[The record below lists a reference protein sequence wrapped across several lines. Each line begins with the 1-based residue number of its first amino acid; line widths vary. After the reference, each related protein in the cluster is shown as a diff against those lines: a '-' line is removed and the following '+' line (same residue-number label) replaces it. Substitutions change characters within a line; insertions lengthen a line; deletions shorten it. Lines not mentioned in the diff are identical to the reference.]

1 MSRNALALVDCSN
14 REKLFHFLINT
25 FDRKCTKKEMISPY
39 DDQLIGKMNFRYS
52 GTEHAMF
59 FTYAR
64 SSEYPGMKF
73 RNHKVIYLSLDVNDI
88 SSDIFNRIC
97 TRFGGYIIHNDDLET
112 GWEKIERQQPDN
124 DDDLSL
130 SEEIVAERHFLFDTE
145 EEQEKK
151 VYREIKVEPD
161 VEEEKE
167 EREWAPPVT
176 EVKEPKQEKKQ
187 NSSRNG
193 RNHRGSRQEAGD
205 SKEKHDMKEK
215 HEQKDKHERQDK
227 QEKAK
232 TSERK
237 DGPKIT
243 VSETLRSHE
252 RQKEQKEAREQK
264 KAARKNENKHEVKNE
279 IKNNAKPPVKESDKE
294 SGKESDKEKSKSS
307 HRRGHR
313 GGRKHSGKNA
323 GKEGIQQNSEKPAY
337 AKTAGGTDQPQQIKQ
352 EA

>member
-52 GTEHAMF
+52 GIEHAMF

-73 RNHKVIYLSLDVNDI
+73 RNHKIIYLSLDVNDI
-88 SSDIFNRIC
+88 STDIFNQIC
-97 TRFGGYIIHNDDLET
+97 TRFGGYVIYNDDLET
-112 GWEKIERQQPDN
+112 GWEKIDRQQPDN

-145 EEQEKK
+145 EDGQEHK
-151 VYREIKVEPD
+151 VYRELKLEPD
-161 VEEEKE
+161 VEEEAE

-176 EVKEPKQEKKQ
+176 EVKETKPEKKQ
-187 NSSRNG
+187 PHSKG
-193 RNHRGSRQEAGD
+193 ARNHRSSRSEAGEQ
-205 SKEKHDMKEK
+205 KEKP
-215 HEQKDKHERQDK
+215 ER
-227 QEKAK
+227 QEKADK
-232 TSERK
+232 QVKHEKAEKPTERK
-237 DGPKIT
+237 ETSAPKIT

-252 RQKEQKEAREQK
+252 RQREQKEAREHK
-264 KAARKNENKHEVKNE
+264 KASQKNEQKTEQKNDNR
-279 IKNNAKPPVKESDKE
+279 KPLKDPAKEAAKEQ
-294 SGKESDKEKSKSS
+294 GKDAQKLN

-313 GGRKHSGKNA
+313 GGRKHSNKPNVKDGEKQNA
-323 GKEGIQQNSEKPAY
+323 EKSSVAGNNAQQP
-337 AKTAGGTDQPQQIKQ
+337 KTDA
-352 EA
+352 